1 MRNWHDLSYL
11 GRGTMRQKAAWGA
24 IQQTHIMEVLSEFRP
39 VLAGTIPLDIDV
51 VQSDLDIICES
62 HDLERFEQAVRT
74 AFGCLPG
81 FEVTHLDV
89 KDTPTCV
96 ISFFA
101 ADFWFELFAQP
112 VAVEKQNAYRHMD
125 IEARLLDIGGLD
137 AYHHIRALKQNGI
150 KTEPAFA
157 RYFHIPGDD
166 PYEALLQLESLTE
179 QELRQRVQVLRK
191 DLSSNNEPISTS

>member
-1 MRNWHDLSYL
+1 MRNWHALSYL
-11 GRGTMRQKAAWGA
+11 GRGTMRQKAAWEA
-24 IQQTHIMEVLSEFRP
+24 IQQTHIMEVLSDYHP

-51 VQSDLDIICES
+51 KQSDLDIICES
-62 HDLERFEQAVRT
+62 HDLEQFEQAART

-89 KDTPTCV
+89 KSIPTCV
-96 ISFFA
+96 ISFFT

-137 AYHHIRALKQNGI
+137 AYQHIRALKQSGI

-157 RYFHIPGDD
+157 RYFQIPGDD
-166 PYEALLQLESLTE
+166 PYEALLQLEPLTE
-179 QELRQRVQVLRK
+179 QELQQRVQLLRK
-191 DLSSNNEPISTS
+191 D

>member
-11 GRGTMRQKAAWGA
+11 GRGTIRQKAAWEA
-24 IQQTHIMEVLSEFRP
+24 IQQTHIMEVLSDYHP

-62 HDLERFEQAVRT
+62 HDLEQFAQAVRT

-81 FEVTHLDV
+81 FEVTHSDV
-89 KDTPTCV
+89 NSTPTCV
-96 ISFFA
+96 ISFFTA
-101 ADFWFELFAQP
+101 GFWFELFAQP
-112 VAVEKQNAYRHMD
+112 VAVEMQNAYRHMD

-137 AYHHIRALKQNGI
+137 AYKQIRTLKQNGI

-166 PYEALLQLESLTE
+166 PYEALLQLEPLTD
-179 QELRQRVQVLRK
+179 QELRQRVQLLRK
-191 DLSSNNEPISTS
+191 D

>member
-11 GRGTMRQKAAWGA
+11 GRGTMRQKAAWEA
-24 IQQTHIMEVLSEFRP
+24 IQQTHILEVLSDYRP

-62 HDLERFEQAVRT
+62 HDLEQFEQVVRT

-89 KDTPTCV
+89 KSTPTCV
-96 ISFFA
+96 ISFFT

-137 AYHHIRALKQNGI
+137 AYQHIRALKQSGI

-157 RYFHIPGDD
+157 RYFHIPDDD
-166 PYEALLQLESLTE
+166 PYDALLQWESLTD
-179 QELRQRVQVLRK
+179 QELRQRVQLLRK
-191 DLSSNNEPISTS
+191 D

>member
-11 GRGTMRQKAAWGA
+11 SRGTMRQKAAWEA
-24 IQQTHIMEVLSEFRP
+24 IQQTHIMEVLSDYRP

-51 VQSDLDIICES
+51 KQSDLDIICES
-62 HDLERFEQAVRT
+62 HDLEQFVQAVRT

-89 KDTPTCV
+89 KSTPTCV
-96 ISFFA
+96 ISFFT

-125 IEARLLDIGGLD
+125 IEERLLDIGGLD
-137 AYHHIRALKQNGI
+137 AYQHIRALKQSGI

-157 RYFHIPGDD
+157 QYFHIPGDD
-166 PYEALLQLESLTE
+166 PYEALLHLEPLTE
-179 QELRQRVQVLRK
+179 QELRQRVQLLRK
-191 DLSSNNEPISTS
+191 D

>member
-11 GRGTMRQKAAWGA
+11 GRGSMRQKAAWEV
-24 IQQTHIMEVLSEFRP
+24 IQQTHIMEVLSDYRP

-51 VQSDLDIICES
+51 AQSDLDIICES
-62 HDLERFEQAVRT
+62 HDLDQFEQVVRT
-74 AFGCLPG
+74 AYGCLPG
-81 FEVTHLDV
+81 FEVTQLDV
-89 KDTPTCV
+89 KGIPTCV
-96 ISFFA
+96 ISFFT

-137 AYHHIRALKQNGI
+137 AYKHIRALKQSGM

-157 RYFHIPGDD
+157 QYFHIAGDD

-179 QELRQRVQVLRK
+179 EELRQRVQLLR
-191 DLSSNNEPISTS
+191 

>member
-11 GRGTMRQKAAWGA
+11 AIGTQRQKAAWEA
-24 IQQTHIMEVLSEFRP
+24 IQQTRIMQVLAAYHP

-51 VQSDLDIICES
+51 TGSDLDIICES
-62 HDLERFEQAVRT
+62 NDHQRFEQDVR
-74 AFGCLPG
+74 ASFGSLTN
-81 FEVTHLDV
+81 FEVTHLEV
-89 KDTPTCV
+89 KRIPTCV

-125 IEARLLDIGGLD
+125 IEARLLEIGGKD
-137 AYHHIRALKQNGI
+137 AYRQIRTLKQSGI

-157 RYFHIPGDD
+157 RYFHILGGD
-166 PYEALLQLESLTE
+166 PYEALLHLESLTD
-179 QELRQRVQVLRK
+179 QELRQWAMRK
-191 DLSSNNEPISTS
+191 

>member
-11 GRGTMRQKAAWGA
+11 RHGTIRQKSAWKA
-24 IQQTHIMEVLSEFRP
+24 IQETRIMEVLSPYRP

-51 VQSDLDIICES
+51 LQSDLDIICES
-62 HDLERFEQAVRT
+62 HDLEQFEQNACK
-74 AFGCLPG
+74 AFGSLHG
-81 FEVTHLDV
+81 FEVTHINV
-89 KDTPTCV
+89 KDIATCV
-96 ISFFA
+96 IQFFA

-125 IEARLLDIGGLD
+125 MEARLLAIGGQE
-137 AYHHIRALKQNGI
+137 AYQQIRALKQSGI

-157 RYFHIPGDD
+157 EYFHIPGDD

-179 QELRQRVQVLRK
+179 QELRQKVQLLLNR
-191 DLSSNNEPISTS
+191 

>member
-11 GRGTMRQKAAWGA
+11 GRGTIRQKAAWEA
-24 IQQTHIMEVLSEFRP
+24 IQQTNIMEVLSDYHP

-62 HDLERFEQAVRT
+62 HDLEQFEQAVRT

-89 KDTPTCV
+89 NSTPTCV
-96 ISFFA
+96 ISFFTA
-101 ADFWFELFAQP
+101 GFWFELFAQP

-137 AYHHIRALKQNGI
+137 AYKHIRTLKQSGI

-166 PYEALLQLESLTE
+166 PYEALLQLEPLTD
-179 QELRQRVQVLRK
+179 QELRQRVQLLRK
-191 DLSSNNEPISTS
+191 D

>member
-11 GRGTMRQKAAWGA
+11 GRGTMRQKAAWEA
-24 IQQTHIMEVLSEFRP
+24 IQQTHIMEVLSDYHP

-62 HDLERFEQAVRT
+62 HDLEQFEQAART
-74 AFGCLPG
+74 AFGCLPD

-89 KDTPTCV
+89 NSIPTCV
-96 ISFFA
+96 ISFFTV
-101 ADFWFELFAQP
+101 DFWFELFAQP

-137 AYHHIRALKQNGI
+137 AYQHIRALKQSGI
-150 KTEPAFA
+150 KTEPAFV

-166 PYEALLQLESLTE
+166 PYEALLQLEPLTD
-179 QELRQRVQVLRK
+179 QELRHRVQLLRK
-191 DLSSNNEPISTS
+191 D

>member
-1 MRNWHDLSYL
+1 MRNWYDLSYL
-11 GRGTMRQKAAWGA
+11 GRGTLRQKAAWEA
-24 IQQTHIMEVLSEFRP
+24 IQKTHIMEVLSVYRP

-51 VQSDLDIICES
+51 KQSDLDIICES
-62 HDLERFEQAVRT
+62 HDLEQFEQAVRT
-74 AFGCLPG
+74 AFGCLHG

-89 KDTPTCV
+89 KRIPTCV
-96 ISFFA
+96 IQFFT

-137 AYHHIRALKQNGI
+137 AYQQIRSLKKSDI

-157 RYFHIPGDD
+157 QYFDIPGED
-166 PYEALLQLESLTE
+166 PYEALLELELLSE
-179 QELRQRVQVLRK
+179 QELRERVQFWRK
-191 DLSSNNEPISTS
+191 V